1 MRLIRNPKYKKSCLS
16 EHDPN
21 SLPNELLLA
30 IFKDFP
36 ITDLLTR
43 IGPVC
48 SRWYTLARSIVQR
61 KTTALLLRPR
71 GTAIL
76 PPTEEL
82 SFFSVDAS
90 SVQVLSVN
98 FSAFEFG
105 TSLGE
110 TFSNVDTLI
119 VYSSSASPDEGAAI
133 AASEIA
139 ALLNAW
145 SSSLR
150 TVKLLVSRESLFNWP
165 VVWSAIDTLS
175 SLVHLSIN
183 AHYLAVER
191 PSPVFEHLLEFNYGQ
206 AVVKSHGSP
215 PSPSLDI
222 FRVLSLVSASGPLPA
237 SIGLFTNGLLQLRS
251 DLGKLNGILP
261 GVRGRI
267 VRLSDRIA
275 AHCFRASHTNL
286 VQLAASTFSHLTSL
300 SLYLDSEKD
309 YQSYYHLLARYAPS
323 LNSIT
328 FTVQSF
334 FTGNIFNFAVTQ
346 HAMNAA
352 LPKEV
357 SPVVQS
363 VTFFC
368 YIEKRSCD
376 YFSQMASILLERG
389 RLLFPN
395 LNEVV
400 VHDQTKENPIP
411 MLQSTMVV

>member
-16 EHDPN
+16 ERDPN

-61 KTTALLLRPR
+61 KTTALLLRSS
-71 GTAIL
+71 GTTIL
-76 PPTEEL
+76 PPSEEL
-82 SFFSVDAS
+82 SFFSVDTS

-98 FSAFEFG
+98 FSAPDFG
-105 TSLGE
+105 SHLGS
-110 TFSNVDTLI
+110 TFRNVDTLI
-119 VYSSSASPDEGAAI
+119 VYSSAAPDDGI
-133 AASEIA
+133 PSSEIA
-139 ALLNAW
+139 TLLSAW

-150 TVKLLVSRESLFNWP
+150 TVKLLVSRDSLFSWP
-165 VVWSAIDTLS
+165 VVWAAIETLC
-175 SLVHLSIN
+175 LVHLSIN
-183 AHYLAVER
+183 AHYLAVEGR
-191 PSPVFEHLLEFNYGQ
+191 SVVFDHLQEFNYGQ
-206 AVVKSHGSP
+206 AFVKSHAGTA
-215 PSPSLDI
+215 SPSLDI
-222 FRVLSLVSASGPLPA
+222 FNMLSRLSAAGPLPP
-237 SIGLFTNGLLQLRS
+237 SIGLFTNGLMQLRC
-251 DLGKLNGILP
+251 DLASLNPGI
-261 GVRGRI
+261 RGRI
-267 VRLSDRIA
+267 VRLSERIA
-275 AHCFRASHTNL
+275 AHCFRASQTNL
-286 VQLAASTFSHLTSL
+286 VQLAASTSTNLTSL
-300 SLYLDSEKD
+300 SLYLNTEKD

-346 HAMNAA
+346 RAMNAA

-357 SPVVQS
+357 SPAVQS
-363 VTFFC
+363 ITFFC

-395 LNEVV
+395 LIQVV
-400 VHDQTKENPIP
+400 VHDQTKNNPIP
-411 MLQSTMVV
+411 MLQSSMVL

>member
-1 MRLIRNPKYKKSCLS
+1 MRLIRNPKYKKSCFS
-16 EHDPN
+16 GRDPN

-61 KTTALLLRPR
+61 KTTSLLLRSR
-71 GTAIL
+71 STTTC
-76 PPTEEL
+76 PPSEEL
-82 SFFSVDAS
+82 SFFSVDVS
-90 SVQVLSVN
+90 NSVEVLAVN
-98 FSAFEFG
+98 FAAPDFG
-105 TSLGE
+105 SSLGS

-119 VYSSSASPDEGAAI
+119 VYSSASPDDGI
-133 AASEIA
+133 VIPASEIA
-139 ALLNAW
+139 TLLSFW
-145 SSSLR
+145 SSTLR
-150 TVKLLVSRESLFNWP
+150 TVKLLVSRDSLFSWP
-165 VVWSAIDTLS
+165 VVWSAIDGLTSLS
-175 SLVHLSIN
+175 SLSIN

-191 PSPVFEHLLEFNYGQ
+191 RSPVFDHLQEFNYGQ
-206 AVVKSHGSP
+206 AFVKSHGSAG
-215 PSPSLDI
+215 SPSLDI
-222 FRVLSLVSASGPLPA
+222 FRVLSLLSAGGPLPP
-237 SIGLFTNGLLQLRS
+237 SIGLFTNGLLQLRC
-251 DLGKLNGILP
+251 DLAKLNATVP
-261 GVRGRI
+261 GVKGRL

-286 VQLAASTFSHLTSL
+286 VQLAASGSTQLTSL

-346 HAMNAA
+346 RAMNAA

-357 SPVVQS
+357 SPAVQTI
-363 VTFFC
+363 TFFC

-376 YFSQMASILLERG
+376 HFSQMASMLLERG

-395 LNEVV
+395 LSQVV
-400 VHDQTKENPIP
+400 IHDQTKENPIP
-411 MLQSTMVV
+411 MLQSSI